1 MSEEV
6 RFNKTCPDCGTDNGA
21 IRVVTIDRTEASCWN
36 CGFGIFHMTFEK
48 CSEAWNRRDTTSVQQ
63 EREECAK
70 VLDGFEQEFLSRA
83 EESIQRNNPA
93 SARFEK
99 SRALELKSYAA
110 AIRRR
115 GE

>member
-1 MSEEV
+1 MSEELKLLPCPFCGGKAQA
-6 RFNKTCPDCGTDNGA
+6 RPPGFSNKHVTCVDCHSHA
-21 IRVVTIDRTEASCWN
+21 LSVTMWN
-36 CGFGIFHMTFEK
+36 H
-48 CSEAWNRRDTTSVQQ
+48 RDTTSVQQ

>member
-1 MSEEV
+1 MSEELKPCPFCGGGAQSV
-6 RFNKTCPDCGTDNGA
+6 HGAHSTFIRCVSCRVEAVAFSSYHEAARF
-21 IRVVTIDRTEASCWN
+21 
-36 CGFGIFHMTFEK
+36 
-48 CSEAWNRRDTTSVQQ
+48 WNRRDTTAVQR

-115 GE
+115 RE